1 MLRLGL
7 VQLLVTEG
15 QTEKNISRIR
25 ALTEKYA
32 SEDIDLLCFP
42 ELCISG
48 YDFEKA
54 KYSSDE
60 ESFFSS
66 LAKENHLAVMAGIK
80 IVRGEKADDAASFLG
95 EAGEVLGG

>member
-32 SEDIDLLCFP
+32 SEEDRKSTRLN
-42 ELCISG
+42 
-48 YDFEKA
+48 
-54 KYSSDE
+54 SSH
-60 ESFFSS
+60 S
-66 LAKENHLAVMAGIK
+66 
-80 IVRGEKADDAASFLG
+80 
-95 EAGEVLGG
+95 